1 MSQKLIAH
9 NKDLKR
15 LMDEGYEIEVKGGY
29 LIAHHIPY
37 VNKSKDIKYGK
48 LIVALNI
55 NNDAVTYQKHC
66 SKHVINFLGEYPCNQ
81 DGSEISAIRL
91 SSPNTPLFDDI
102 IMNFSFSN
110 KPKNDYNDYYEQ
122 MVRYIEIISTPAMS
136 LDKNV
141 TARTFKVINNEESSI
156 FQYIDS
162 NATRANIWNINNKLS
177 NQKIAIIGLGGTGS
191 YILDLI
197 AKTPVSEINLYDDDN
212 FCQHNAFRA
221 PGAPTKA
228 IFDGTQKKVNY
239 FSSIYSN
246 MHNGIKPHAEKI
258 TKDNVYQLFNMSFVF
273 VCIDN
278 DAARAMIVKE
288 LQQNN
293 VPLIDVGMGVQTVDN
308 FLIGSLRVT
317 LVTPEKRD
325 HIARRIPMGN
335 NEDNEYATNIQIA
348 DLNALNANIA
358 VIEWKKYSGF
368 YHAIK
373 RFHNFTYSTNDS
385 NFVADEIFDT

>member
-1 MSQKLIAH
+1 M
-9 NKDLKR
+9 
-15 LMDEGYEIEVKGGY
+15 
-29 LIAHHIPY
+29 
-37 VNKSKDIKYGK
+37 
-48 LIVALNI
+48 
-55 NNDAVTYQKHC
+55 
-66 SKHVINFLGEYPCNQ
+66 
-81 DGSEISAIRL
+81 
-91 SSPNTPLFDDI
+91 
-102 IMNFSFSN
+102 
-110 KPKNDYNDYYEQ
+110 
-122 MVRYIEIISTPAMS
+122 
-136 LDKNV
+136 
-141 TARTFKVINNEESSI
+141 
-156 FQYIDS
+156 
-162 NATRANIWNINNKLS
+162 S

-239 FSSIYSN
+239 FLSIYSN

-278 DAARAMIVKE
+278 DAARAMIIKE

-325 HIARRIPMGN
+325 HIDRRIPMGN

>member
-15 LMDEGYEIEVKGGY
+15 LMDEGYEIELKGGY

-55 NNDAVTYQKHC
+55 NNDTVTYQKHC
-66 SKHVINFLGEYPCNQ
+66 SKHVINFMGEYPCYQ

-102 IMNFSFSN
+102 IINFSFSN

-221 PGAPTKA
+221 PGAPTKE
-228 IFDGTQKKVNY
+228 IFDGTQKK
-239 FSSIYSN
+239 
-246 MHNGIKPHAEKI
+246 
-258 TKDNVYQLFNMSFVF
+258 
-273 VCIDN
+273 
-278 DAARAMIVKE
+278 
-288 LQQNN
+288 
-293 VPLIDVGMGVQTVDN
+293 
-308 FLIGSLRVT
+308 
-317 LVTPEKRD
+317 
-325 HIARRIPMGN
+325 
-335 NEDNEYATNIQIA
+335 
-348 DLNALNANIA
+348 
-358 VIEWKKYSGF
+358 
-368 YHAIK
+368 
-373 RFHNFTYSTNDS
+373 
-385 NFVADEIFDT
+385 